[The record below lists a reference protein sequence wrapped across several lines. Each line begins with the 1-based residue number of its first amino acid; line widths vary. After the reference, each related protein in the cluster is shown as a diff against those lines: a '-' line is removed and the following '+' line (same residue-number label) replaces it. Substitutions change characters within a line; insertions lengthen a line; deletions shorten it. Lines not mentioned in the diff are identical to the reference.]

1 MLQGWQHK
9 TKQCLVM
16 IEKYQIL
23 HTVTIDSNLRFQV
36 VIEWTMLV
44 FCLAG
49 ARRHFTFFN
58 NSLC

>member
-23 HTVTIDSNLRFQV
+23 HTITIDNRPLQ
-36 VIEWTMLV
+36 
-44 FCLAG
+44 
-49 ARRHFTFFN
+49 
-58 NSLC
+58 

>member
-9 TKQCLVM
+9 NKQCLVI

-23 HTVTIDSNLRFQV
+23 HTITIDSKLSFQV

-49 ARRHFTFFN
+49 ARRHITFFN